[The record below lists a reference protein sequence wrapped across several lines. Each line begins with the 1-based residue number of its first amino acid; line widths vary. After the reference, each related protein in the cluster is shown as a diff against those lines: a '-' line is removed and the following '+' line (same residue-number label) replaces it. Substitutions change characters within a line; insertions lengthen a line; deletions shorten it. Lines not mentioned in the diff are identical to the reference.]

1 MGKSLLNSAVP
12 IVALSAFSFVVDAD
26 VAVLRLPRRHS
37 SRAAA
42 LRLHRLFV
50 SKKEEYHGA
59 VNDAWRR
66 KSESHHASLS
76 FRVCS
81 LISRAFSFSLRA
93 SERKNWRREEK
104 KRKRREEKR
113 REEKKIDLA
122 CESEEKN
129 SRSTLGFS
137 SNDANEKQPSDQSQ
151 TQPRHSLHPFVS
163 SLELVIAFHKCH
175 NVFFVRAK
183 K

>member
-1 MGKSLLNSAVP
+1 MGKSLLNSAVAALP

-104 KRKRREEKR
+104 KRREEKR
-113 REEKKIDLA
+113 REE
-122 CESEEKN
+122 N
-129 SRSTLGFS
+129 RSRM
-137 SNDANEKQPSDQSQ
+137 
-151 TQPRHSLHPFVS
+151 
-163 SLELVIAFHKCH
+163 
-175 NVFFVRAK
+175 
-183 K
+183 

>member
-1 MGKSLLNSAVP
+1 MGKSLLNSAVAALP
-12 IVALSAFSFVVDAD
+12 VVALSAFSYVVDAD

-66 KSESHHASLS
+66 KSESHHSSLS

-81 LISRAFSFSLRA
+81 LISRAFALLVRA
-93 SERKNWRREEK
+93 
-104 KRKRREEKR
+104 
-113 REEKKIDLA
+113 
-122 CESEEKN
+122 SEEKN
-129 SRSTLGFS
+129 EESKKKKKRTTNL
-137 SNDANEKQPSDQSQ
+137 
-151 TQPRHSLHPFVS
+151 
-163 SLELVIAFHKCH
+163 AF
-175 NVFFVRAK
+175 
-183 K
+183 